1 MCNILATED
10 ISVSKHFNC
19 VQVQSKY
26 KGVWN
31 EHGKQIVCHK
41 VNTHGTD
48 FTRIVS
54 RFIIKRVAYEFL
66 LSGTRTNGQNDIN
79 EVW

>member
-1 MCNILATED
+1 M
-10 ISVSKHFNC
+10 SKHFNY

-26 KGVWN
+26 KGVGI
-31 EHGKQIVCHK
+31 EHGKQIVGHK
-41 VNTHGTD
+41 LNTYGTD

-54 RFIIKRVAYEFL
+54 CFVMKRVAYEFL
-66 LSGTRTNGQNDIN
+66 LSGTHTSGQDDIN

>member
-1 MCNILATED
+1 M
-10 ISVSKHFNC
+10 SKHFNY

-31 EHGKQIVCHK
+31 ERGKQFVGHK
-41 VNTHGTD
+41 LNTHGTD

-54 RFIIKRVAYEFL
+54 RFVKKREAYEFVL
-66 LSGTRTNGQNDIN
+66 IGTHTSGQNDIN
-79 EVW
+79 EVS

>member
-1 MCNILATED
+1 VCNIFATED
-10 ISVSKHFNC
+10 LSVSKHFNY

-26 KGVWN
+26 KDVWN
-31 EHGKQIVCHK
+31 EHGKQIVGRK
-41 VNTHGTD
+41 LNTLSTD

-54 RFIIKRVAYEFL
+54 RFVKKRMAYKFL
-66 LSGTRTNGQNDIN
+66 LSGTHTSGQNDIN